1 MVKRTKLV
9 PMLLVVSASVHHVCA
24 QTSNVTTSSNCQPA
38 NCPTVCSPSCN
49 SDQVCTKKS
58 MTDCGICPA
67 LLCMS
72 RTALGL
78 PPLATSSNASSNAD
92 QGSSNETGVLVGS
105 ILGGL
110 VGFGILVG
118 IGVYCYIKKNKRGKL
133 PFAFTSGNASH
144 IVQSQEKFHQSHLQ
158 NSQQVTPHPAV
169 IAALSHQSTI
179 TTTSSSSRYIGLA
192 NLANGGNLQRQT
204 SMTSSNNH
212 AIQTP
217 LYNTDTPT
225 NTNSNNTSISNTAI
239 TGSVPEEFES
249 KIALQNKRISEI
261 LYNNPR
267 LSQQPQPP
275 PQPHIQH
282 AQQRYSTYTTTD
294 DDFDDD
300 DDDRKSALSTSTT
313 QSNYLPQT
321 ATATSFQA
329 IQIARAKPQIMRVNS
344 VKSTSGLNRSESVRT
359 VLTAI
364 EDIHDFP
371 STPTRDETPA
381 MTSATI
387 AKATTPHEENPFA
400 DKHAGNTTQ

>member
-1 MVKRTKLV
+1 
-9 PMLLVVSASVHHVCA
+9 
-24 QTSNVTTSSNCQPA
+24 
-38 NCPTVCSPSCN
+38 
-49 SDQVCTKKS
+49 
-58 MTDCGICPA
+58 MTACGICPA

-92 QGSSNETGVLVGS
+92 QGSSNETGVLVGG

-110 VGFGILVG
+110 VGVGILVG
-118 IGVYCYIKKNKRGKL
+118 IGIYCYIKKNKRGKL

-144 IVQSQEKFHQSHLQ
+144 IVQSP
-158 NSQQVTPHPAV
+158 QQVTPHPAV

-204 SMTSSNNH
+204 SMISTTNH

-217 LYNTDTPT
+217 LYNTDTHI
-225 NTNSNNTSISNTAI
+225 NTNSNNTSTSNTAI
-239 TGSVPEEFES
+239 TGNVPEEFES

-267 LSQQPQPP
+267 LSQQPQPL

-300 DDDRKSALSTSTT
+300 EDRKSTLSTSTT

-329 IQIARAKPQIMRVNS
+329 VQIARAKPQIMRVNS

-364 EDIHDFP
+364 EDIQDFP
-371 STPTRDETPA
+371 STPTRDEAPA
-381 MTSATI
+381 ATSTTTAT
-387 AKATTPHEENPFA
+387 AKATSTHEDDPFA
-400 DKHAGNTTQ
+400 DNHANNTTH